1 MVSGLCFFIEWV
13 SRIIRID
20 AGNFTGTDEA
30 GDIID
35 MSICLVGIDAVLDPD
50 DRIDIQIIF
59 LFLLDLSFCE
69 MRISSL

>member
-30 GDIID
+30 GNIID

-50 DRIDIQIIF
+50 DRIDI
-59 LFLLDLSFCE
+59 
-69 MRISSL
+69 